1 MFSLFFPIYKTVCED
16 DNNNNNLT
24 VRYRLMD
31 HVLLC
36 FILYDNFCIYI
47 IIHNIYIIRAVQ
59 PYYIMCIIEFA
70 CLAPT
75 TVNRVMELFFLFSS
89 LFERWESPYT
99 CSVNLEGRW
108 ASEVEHNGAIM
119 MMLWLYLLKK
129 WWSQRSCKNVH
140 PLQNSRKDY
149 NSEKHKKYFKKCIN
163 IQVVHYLH
171 LRLHS
176 T

>member
-31 HVLLC
+31 RVLLC

-47 IIHNIYIIRAVQ
+47 IIHNIYIIRTLQ
-59 PYYIMCIIEFA
+59 PYYIMRIIEFA

-89 LFERWESPYT
+89 LFE
-99 CSVNLEGRW
+99 
-108 ASEVEHNGAIM
+108 
-119 MMLWLYLLKK
+119 
-129 WWSQRSCKNVH
+129 Q
-140 PLQNSRKDY
+140 
-149 NSEKHKKYFKKCIN
+149 
-163 IQVVHYLH
+163 
-171 LRLHS
+171 
-176 T
+176 